1 MKKLLLTVLILILAF
16 STIAASLASVNALK
30 VGDTTSFWSGR
41 AGITFVDS
49 RMSGTVTVTRKDPD
63 KYKVESSPEFVQRL
77 LDVRMVDR
85 NDNRIRFVTGP
96 VYVYYKVT
104 DRELRA
110 LRYRGLA
117 PLVLRLLEE
126 RVEEVRDLPGEQREE
141 RQRAGLPDQESS
153 ARTGSENNTSNLITI
168 VWRTG

>member
-16 STIAASLASVNALK
+16 STIGASLASVNALK

-41 AGITFVDS
+41 AGITFVES
-49 RMSGTVTVTRKDPD
+49 RMSGTVTVTRKDPN
-63 KYKVESSPEFVQRL
+63 KYNVEGSPEFVQRL

-85 NDNRIRFVTGP
+85 QDNKVKFVIGP

-110 LRYRGLA
+110 FDTEGLRIWYFDSWKNEWKKCDTFQVGNGKNGNVLGCRIRVFGTYGL
-117 PLVLRLLEE
+117 
-126 RVEEVRDLPGEQREE
+126 GK
-141 RQRAGLPDQESS
+141 
-153 ARTGSENNTSNLITI
+153 
-168 VWRTG
+168 

>member
-16 STIAASLASVNALK
+16 STVAASLASVNELK

-49 RMSGTVTVTRKDPD
+49 RMSGTVTVTRKDPN
-63 KYKVESSPEFVQRL
+63 KYNVEGSPEFVQRL

-85 NDNRIRFVTGP
+85 NLNRIRFVTGP
-96 VYVYYKVT
+96 VYIYYKIT

-110 LRYRGLA
+110 YNTEG
-117 PLVLRLLEE
+117 LRLWYFDSWKNEWKICSTFLVSNGKNGNELGC
-126 RVEEVRDLPGEQREE
+126 RIKNFGTY
-141 RQRAGLPDQESS
+141 GL
-153 ARTGSENNTSNLITI
+153 GK
-168 VWRTG
+168 